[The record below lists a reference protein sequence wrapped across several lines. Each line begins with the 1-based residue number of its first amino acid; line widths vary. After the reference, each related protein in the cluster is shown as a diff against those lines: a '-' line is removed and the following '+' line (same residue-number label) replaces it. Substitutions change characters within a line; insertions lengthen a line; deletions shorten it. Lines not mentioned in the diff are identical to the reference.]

1 MADVVVTLNIMPE
14 SPDIDLN
21 AVEKLALEEI
31 KSFTG
36 MDNHKVSVE
45 PVAFGLKALKIMFV
59 MPEAKGGTDD
69 LELSIGKIEG
79 VNSVEVTDVRR
90 TIG

>member
-14 SPDIDLN
+14 SPDIDLKKIEV
-21 AVEKLALEEI
+21 ASLAEI

-36 MDNHKVSVE
+36 FDNYKVSIE
-45 PVAFGLKALKIMFV
+45 PLAFGLKAVKIMFV
-59 MPEAKGGTDD
+59 MAEDKGATDP
-69 LELSIGKIEG
+69 LEESIGKIEG

>member
-1 MADVVVTLNIMPE
+1 MADVVVTMKIMPL
-14 SPDIDLN
+14 SPEIDL
-21 AVEKLALEEI
+21 AKLESEALDRI
-31 KSFTG
+31 HNFTG
-36 MDNHKVSVE
+36 MDNHKVEQE

-59 MPEAKGGTDD
+59 MDEAKGSTDA
-69 LELSIGKIEG
+69 LEEDITKIEG